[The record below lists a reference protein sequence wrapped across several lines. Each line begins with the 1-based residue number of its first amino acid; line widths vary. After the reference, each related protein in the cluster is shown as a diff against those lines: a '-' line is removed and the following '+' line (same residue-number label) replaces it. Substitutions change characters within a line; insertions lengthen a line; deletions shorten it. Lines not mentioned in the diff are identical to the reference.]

1 MQPAP
6 PSAAPVSEDAPARI
20 VAGVAALTRWSAGLA
35 WGDVPE
41 AIRRRA
47 AMVLA
52 DDLAAIVAARAEPE
66 LVALQDGLARSAGPA
81 EATVFNARGQRLDR
95 YSAATANGSA
105 ADWCEL
111 DEGYRRVICHAG
123 LYCVPALLA
132 EAESGHATGRDLL
145 RALVAGYETA
155 ARIARAFTFPTLT
168 LHPHGSLAAVG
179 AAAAVAALRGLSAEA
194 TAAALSSAC
203 TMVAPG
209 PFNHTVEGA
218 LVRNVWPGVA
228 AWTGLRA
235 VDWAAAGITGRPES
249 LYDVYVACFGGTPHP
264 EALSDGLGAAYA
276 LADGYH
282 KMHACCQYGH
292 SAVEATLALAARAD
306 PGGIAA
312 IHVETHEKGLHLDKA
327 RPATT
332 LAARFSMQHIL
343 AATARFGHAGAEAFH
358 ASTLTDPAIARLRD
372 KVTIGAFDPVPEWP
386 NDRPARVTWTLDDG
400 TALTEEVPSARSGPD
415 RPFAP
420 EEIAAKILG
429 IVGGPYPRMPAAIEG
444 LLALDDGL
452 LDAPWRATVAAMTAA
467 VRVPS

>member
-1 MQPAP
+1 MQPVTAP
-6 PSAAPVSEDAPARI
+6 SPDPDDAGRIAAGA
-20 VAGVAALTRWSAGLA
+20 AALARWSAALR
-35 WGDVPE
+35 WDDVPE

-52 DDLAAIVAARAEPE
+52 DDLAAIVAARDEPE
-66 LVALQDGLARSAGPA
+66 VVALHDGLARSSGAA

-132 EAESGHATGRDLL
+132 EAEATAATGRDLL

-155 ARIARAFTFPTLT
+155 ARVARAFSFPTLT

-179 AAAAVAALRGLSAEA
+179 AAASVAALRGLAA
-194 TAAALSSAC
+194 DTAAAAISSAC
-203 TMVAPG
+203 TMVVPG

-218 LVRNVWPGVA
+218 LVRNVWPGVG

-235 VDWAAAGITGRPES
+235 VDWAAAGIAGRPES
-249 LYDVYVACFGGTPHP
+249 LHDVYAAAFGGTPHP
-264 EALSDGLGAAYA
+264 DELSDGLGEAFA
-276 LADGYH
+276 LADGYQ
-282 KMHACCQYGH
+282 KVHACCQYGH
-292 SAVEATLALAARAD
+292 SAVEASLALAARAD
-306 PGGIAA
+306 PARIAA
-312 IHVETHEKGLHLDKA
+312 IRVDTHEKGLHLDKV

-332 LAARFSMQHIL
+332 LAAKFSMQHIL
-343 AATARFGHAGAEAFH
+343 AASARFGHAGAEAFH
-358 ASTLTDPAIARLRD
+358 ASTLTDPAVAGLRER
-372 KVTIGAFDPVPEWP
+372 VTIGAFAPVPAWP

-400 TALTEEVPSARSGPD
+400 TTLTEEVLSARGGPD

-420 EEIAAKILG
+420 QEIRDKILG
-429 IVGGPYPRMPAAIEG
+429 IVADPYPRMPEMVGRLLGLDPG
-444 LLALDDGL
+444 LLA
-452 LDAPWRATVAAMTAA
+452 APWRDTVAAATAEA
-467 VRVPS
+467 RA